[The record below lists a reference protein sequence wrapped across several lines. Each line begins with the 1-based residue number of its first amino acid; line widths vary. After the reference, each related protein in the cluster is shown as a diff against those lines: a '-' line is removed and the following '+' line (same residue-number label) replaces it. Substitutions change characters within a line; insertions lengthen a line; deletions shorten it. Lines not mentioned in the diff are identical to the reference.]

1 MEKLTDSL
9 NSININNHKNQKV
22 NQLKLQIT
30 VNDKITEY
38 GSETREDIIKLY
50 YIFFKQKDNVEN
62 YNSYPTK
69 VEIIGDETRIYSFTT
84 FKKLFY

>member
-1 MEKLTDSL
+1 MEKIIDSL
-9 NSININNHKNQKV
+9 NSINIKNQKV

-30 VNDKITEY
+30 LNDKITEY
-38 GSETREDIIKLY
+38 GSGTREDIIKLF
-50 YIFFKQKDNVEN
+50 YIFFKHKDNVEN
-62 YNSYPTK
+62 FNSYPTK